1 MSTVLWANMLHEGR
15 VVSDDRDKYALYKHS
30 KKLDKLTRKLG
41 VTSFLAA
48 QDLTDAQFNLVDDPL
63 PDGIESTDEL
73 MARSGTWLAAQ
84 DAIEMF
90 AELIAHIRDNP
101 VKFGL
106 FRDDRED
113 VLRELEES
121 LELAR
126 KADAVNGQ
134 FNFSVVM

>member
-15 VVSDDRDKYALYKHS
+15 VVCDERDKYALYKHS

-48 QDLTDAQFNLVDDPL
+48 QDLSDAQFNLSNDPL
-63 PDGIESTDEL
+63 PDGMESTDQV
-73 MARSGTWLAAQ
+73 MAQSGTWLAAQ
-84 DAIEMF
+84 DAIEML
-90 AELIAHIRDNP
+90 ERLIGHIRDEQ

-106 FRDDRED
+106 FRDDRDD
-113 VLRELEES
+113 VVRELEES

>member
-15 VVSDDRDKYALYKHS
+15 VVCDDRDKYALYKHS

-41 VTSFLAA
+41 VASFLAA
-48 QDLTDAQFNLVDDPL
+48 QDLTDAQFNLSDDPL
-63 PDGIESTDEL
+63 PDGMESTDEL

-90 AELIAHIRDNP
+90 DKLIGHIRDNQ

-106 FRDDRED
+106 FRDDRDD

>member
-15 VVSDDRDKYALYKHS
+15 VVCDDRDKYALYKHS

-48 QDLTDAQFNLVDDPL
+48 QDLTDAQFNLSDDPL
-63 PDGIESTDEL
+63 PDGMESTDEL

-90 AELIAHIRDNP
+90 DKLIGHIRDNQ

-106 FRDDRED
+106 FRDDRDD
-113 VLRELEES
+113 VLRELDES

>member
-15 VVSDDRDKYALYKHS
+15 VVRDDRDKYALYKHS

-48 QDLTDAQFNLVDDPL
+48 QDLTDAQFNLGNDPL
-63 PDGIESTDEL
+63 PDGMESTDEL

-90 AELIAHIRDNP
+90 AGLIAHIRAHP

-106 FRDDRED
+106 FHDDRDD

>member
-15 VVSDDRDKYALYKHS
+15 VVCDERDKYALYKHS

-48 QDLTDAQFNLVDDPL
+48 QDLTDAQFNLSNDPL
-63 PDGIESTDEL
+63 PDGMESTDQL
-73 MARSGTWLAAQ
+73 MAQSGTWLAAQ
-84 DAIEMF
+84 DAIEML
-90 AELIAHIRDNP
+90 ERLIGHIRDEQ

-106 FRDDRED
+106 FRDDRDD
-113 VLRELEES
+113 VVRELEES

>member
-1 MSTVLWANMLHEGR
+1 MSTVLWANMLHAGR
-15 VVSDDRDKYALYKHS
+15 VVCDERDKFALYKHS

-48 QDLTDAQFNLVDDPL
+48 QDFTDAQFNLSDDPL
-63 PDGIESTDEL
+63 PGGMRSTGEL

-84 DAIEMF
+84 DAIEML
-90 AELIAHIRDNP
+90 EQLIGHIRDEQ

-106 FRDDRED
+106 FRDDRD
-113 VLRELEES
+113 AVLAELEES
-121 LELAR
+121 LELAC

-134 FNFSVVM
+134 FNFCVVM

>member
-15 VVSDDRDKYALYKHS
+15 VVCDERDKYALYKHS

-48 QDLTDAQFNLVDDPL
+48 QDLTDAQFNLSNDPL
-63 PDGIESTDEL
+63 PDGMESTDQL
-73 MARSGTWLAAQ
+73 MAQSGTWLAAQ

-90 AELIAHIRDNP
+90 ERLIGHIRDNSI
-101 VKFGL
+101 KFGL
-106 FRDDRED
+106 FRDDRDD

>member
-15 VVSDDRDKYALYKHS
+15 VVCDDRDKYALYKHS

-48 QDLTDAQFNLVDDPL
+48 QDLTDAQFNLSDDPL
-63 PDGIESTDEL
+63 PDGMESTDEL

-90 AELIAHIRDNP
+90 DKLIGHIRDNQ

-106 FRDDRED
+106 FRDDRDD
-113 VLRELEES
+113 VLRELDES

-126 KADAVNGQ
+126 QADAVNGQ